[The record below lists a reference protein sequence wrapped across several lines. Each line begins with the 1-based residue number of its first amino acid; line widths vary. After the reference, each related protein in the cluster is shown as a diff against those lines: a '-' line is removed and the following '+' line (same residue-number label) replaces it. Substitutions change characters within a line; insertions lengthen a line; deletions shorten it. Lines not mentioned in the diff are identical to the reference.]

1 MRPEFI
7 HGVEDHVDALDTQ
20 IVAGASHFIVDDV
33 PGAVVAQALDFFTP

>member
-1 MRPEFI
+1 VRPEFI

-33 PGAVVAQALDFFTP
+33 PGVVVAQALDFFTP